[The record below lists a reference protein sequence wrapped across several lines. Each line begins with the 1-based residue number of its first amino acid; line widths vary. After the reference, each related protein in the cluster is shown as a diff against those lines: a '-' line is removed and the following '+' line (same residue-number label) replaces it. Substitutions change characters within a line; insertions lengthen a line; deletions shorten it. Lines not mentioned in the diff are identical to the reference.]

1 MTAEARETGKAL
13 GKAAG
18 KKVLLDIRDLKTQFH
33 LFAGTVKAV
42 DGLSL
47 TLGEREILG
56 IVGESGGGKSVA
68 AYSILRLID
77 PPGEIAAGEVFF
89 EGADLLK
96 KSEAEMR
103 AIRGKDISM
112 IFQDPM
118 TALNP
123 LHTIHEQIDEMLR
136 LHTPLGA
143 KERREK
149 TLSLLGEVGI
159 PNPEDRLNAYP
170 HQFSGGMLQRVVIAI
185 ALAAR
190 PKLIIAD
197 EPTTALDVT
206 VQAQILRLM
215 EGVVKNHGAA
225 LILITH
231 DLAVVAGLTERVAVM
246 YCGRVVEE
254 GPTDQVVHAPL
265 HPYTK
270 GLLNSIPRMER
281 EAGKGDKNAHLPQ
294 IPGSAPGLLDLPD
307 GCAFAPRCSDALERC
322 SRLAPA
328 MRQVDAERKTACHLY
343 ENHEKRRCGA

>member
-1 MTAEARETGKAL
+1 
-13 GKAAG
+13 
-18 KKVLLDIRDLKTQFH
+18 
-33 LFAGTVKAV
+33 VKAV
-42 DGLSL
+42 DDLSL
-47 TLGEREILG
+47 TLREQEILG

-77 PPGEIAAGEVFF
+77 PPGEIAAGEILF

-136 LHTPLGA
+136 LHTSLGA
-143 KERREK
+143 RERTEK
-149 TLSLLGEVGI
+149 TLSLLREVGI
-159 PNPEDRLNAYP
+159 PNPEDRLRAYP

-215 EGVVKNHGAA
+215 EGVVRNHGAA

-246 YCGRVVEE
+246 YCGRIVEE

-281 EAGKGDKNAHLPQ
+281 GADRNAHLPQ
-294 IPGSAPGLLDLPD
+294 IPGTAPGLLDLPE
-307 GCAFAPRCSDALERC
+307 GCAFAPRCPDALEKC
-322 SRLAPA
+322 LRLAPP
-328 MRQVDAERKTACHLY
+328 MEQVDAKHKVACHLLTCHLY
-343 ENHEKRRCGA
+343 AEAERGGDER

>member
-1 MTAEARETGKAL
+1 MAAE
-13 GKAAG
+13 
-18 KKVLLDIRDLKTQFH
+18 KVLLDIRGLKTQFH

-47 TLGEREILG
+47 TLKEREILG

-77 PPGEIAAGEVFF
+77 PPGEIAAGEILF
-89 EGADLLK
+89 EGTDLLG

-103 AIRGKDISM
+103 AVRGRDISM

-136 LHTPLGA
+136 LHTPLRA
-143 KERREK
+143 RERRERA
-149 TLSLLGEVGI
+149 LSLLREVGI
-159 PNPEDRLNAYP
+159 PNPEDRLRAYP

-215 EGVVKNHGAA
+215 EGVVRTRGTA

-246 YCGRVVEE
+246 YCGRIVEE
-254 GPTDQVVHAPL
+254 GLTDQVVRAPL

-281 EAGKGDKNAHLPQ
+281 GADRNVHLPQ
-294 IPGSAPGLLDLPD
+294 IPGATPGLLNLPE
-307 GCAFAPRCSDALERC
+307 GCAFAPRCPDALDIC
-322 SRLAPA
+322 LRLAPQE
-328 MRQVDAERKTACHLY
+328 RQVEAGRKTACHLY
-343 ENHEKRRCGA
+343 AEAEGRRGG